1 MIIGLG
7 RMLLL
12 MLVLLTVVYLSLFF
26 YWRAG
31 AKMRLEEEWVMAG
44 RPDDRD
50 DWIDARIAP
59 IVRRIRLWLVILV
72 YLLPIAALSLYIF
85 LTN

>member
-12 MLVLLTVVYLSLFF
+12 MLALLTVVYVSLFF

-31 AKMRLEEEWVMAG
+31 ARMRLEEEWVMAG

-50 DWIDARIAP
+50 DWIDARIVP
-59 IVRRIRLWLVILV
+59 IARRIRLWLVVLV

>member
-59 IVRRIRLWLVILV
+59 IARRIRLWLVILV